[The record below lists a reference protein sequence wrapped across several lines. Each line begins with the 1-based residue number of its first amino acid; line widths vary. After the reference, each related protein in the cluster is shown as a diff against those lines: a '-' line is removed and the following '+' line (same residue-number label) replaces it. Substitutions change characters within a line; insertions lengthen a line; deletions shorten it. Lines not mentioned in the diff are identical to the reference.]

1 MGGIRTDNAEDQAA
15 DDKEGRPADTHPTGE
30 VEEGGKK
37 QGGPEEEVEQRPQP
51 TGGLDRGTG
60 ETALLVV
67 VLLQCILQK
76 EKGRKRERCQ
86 YLISGESH

>member
-1 MGGIRTDNAEDQAA
+1 MGGIRTDDAEDQEADDEEGRAA
-15 DDKEGRPADTHPTGE
+15 DKHPTGE
-30 VEEGGKK
+30 VEEGGEK

-51 TGGLDRGTG
+51 TGGLDSGTG
-60 ETALLVV
+60 ETALLLV

-76 EKGRKRERCQ
+76 EKGRKRECCQ